1 MYFYPRKVKHP
12 TDKQLEIWELKR
24 TKLTGKEI
32 AAQKGVTPGFVSK
45 TLTEANQRIK
55 GLLENAAHMNKITID
70 LMNEKLGF
78 ARGQSHM
85 FNVRCYITFSPKN
98 SVQVWY
104 EHKGDCVS
112 CEKYTLCREILLQEF
127 KERNLPIEK
136 PSMRP
141 TDLVDLLFQ
150 KLEEMVK

>member
-1 MYFYPRKVKHP
+1 
-12 TDKQLEIWELKR
+12 
-24 TKLTGKEI
+24 
-32 AAQKGVTPGFVSK
+32 VSK
-45 TLTEANQRIK
+45 TLTEANQRIR
-55 GLLENAAHMNKITID
+55 GLVENAAHMNKITLD
-70 LMNEKLGF
+70 LMNEELGF

-98 SVQVWY
+98 GLQVWY

-127 KERNLPIEK
+127 KERNLQIEK

-141 TDLVDLLFQ
+141 TDLVELLFQ
-150 KLEEMVK
+150 ELEELVK

>member
-1 MYFYPRKVKHP
+1 MYFYPRKVKYP

-32 AAQKGVTPGFVSK
+32 AAQKEVTPGFVSK

-55 GLLENAAHMNKITID
+55 GMLENAAHMNKITID
-70 LMNEKLGF
+70 LMNEELGF

-112 CEKYTLCREILLQEF
+112 CEKFTLCREILLQEF
-127 KERNLPIEK
+127 KERNLQIEK